1 MIVSLLDLTKVGI
14 CTLLTFSVT
23 FIDETEGLSNN
34 YEPESE
40 SDAPFAPS
48 EDRPSV
54 SAGSTSSSHVPRS
67 AGSPSLSSIRL
78 ILESDTGQTPKSHGD
93 SSSLGAM
100 NPAIVDTP
108 SHHSNTSKSP
118 IFSHEVF
125 AQLPSP
131 NPSTG
136 KAIAED
142 ETLALTFDEFQNS
155 IALPPPS
162 IYLDTP
168 VWPLTD
174 PSEAVLLR
182 HFVQNLATW
191 V

>member
-1 MIVSLLDLTKVGI
+1 MCAPLTYP
-14 CTLLTFSVT
+14 VT
-23 FIDETEGLSNN
+23 FIDETEGLSNS
-34 YEPESE
+34 YESESE
-40 SDAPFAPS
+40 SDAHFAPS

-54 SAGSTSSSHVPRS
+54 SAGSNSSSHVPRS
-67 AGSPSLSSIRL
+67 AGSPSLTSIRL
-78 ILESDTGQTPKSHGD
+78 ILESDTVETTTSPGN

-100 NPAIVDTP
+100 KPSIVDTP
-108 SHHSNTSKSP
+108 SHHSNSSRSP
-118 IFSHEVF
+118 IFPHEVF

-136 KAIAED
+136 KAIAEED
-142 ETLALTFDEFQNS
+142 TLTLTFDEFQNT
-155 IALPPPS
+155 IAPPPPS

-174 PSEAVLLR
+174 PAEAVLLR